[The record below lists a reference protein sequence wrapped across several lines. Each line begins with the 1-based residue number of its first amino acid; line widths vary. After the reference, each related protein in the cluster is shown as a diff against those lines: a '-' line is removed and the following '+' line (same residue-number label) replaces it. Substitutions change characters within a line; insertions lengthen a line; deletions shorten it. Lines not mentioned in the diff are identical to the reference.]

1 MYSYIKLDKNIDCN
15 YICKLTQELISKYS
29 QSNQL
34 NSDSILIIEIKNITD
49 HEENSTLNIGY
60 TEDEKQ

>member
-15 YICKLTQELISKYS
+15 YICKLIQELISKYS

-34 NSDSILIIEIKNITD
+34 NSDSILAIEIKNVTD
-49 HEENSTLNIGY
+49 YEENPVLNIGF
-60 TEDEKQ
+60 TEDEK